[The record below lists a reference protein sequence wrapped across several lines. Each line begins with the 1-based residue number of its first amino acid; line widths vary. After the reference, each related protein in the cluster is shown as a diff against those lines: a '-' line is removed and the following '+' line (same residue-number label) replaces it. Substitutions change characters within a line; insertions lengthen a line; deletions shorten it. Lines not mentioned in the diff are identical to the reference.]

1 MFGVINIIMGDD
13 VDAVVKFEG
22 SVTGEVGFHEDMGID
37 VVGDFVQSVPSI
49 NSVLHLEEW
58 ISYGYAISTGRI
70 SEPISW
76 AISEAITGPGSQ
88 WLAPCRKPP
97 GATMMGSSPV
107 PKGFVNHYD
116 L

>member
-22 SVTGEVGFHEDMGID
+22 SVTGEVGVHEDMGID

-58 ISYGYAISTGRI
+58 ISYGLAISTGRI
-70 SEPISW
+70 SGPISW
-76 AISEAITGPGSQ
+76 AISGATTGPG
-88 WLAPCRKPP
+88 PP
-97 GATMMGSSPV
+97 GWPPAGCRLGPRRWDHHLSPRRV
-107 PKGFVNHYD
+107 VDHYNI
-116 L
+116 